1 VTTDT
6 ETSTRDGTVLGDP
19 IMTAKFLVPAPN
31 GPMLRRRRLV
41 DRLSTAVAGHLVTL
55 VCAPAGSGKTVLAS
69 SWVVAGAVPGT
80 VVWISLDEEDDR
92 PGVFWTYLITG
103 LEHGGVD
110 VEGVGL
116 PRSVESV
123 DRSLLVRLAARLS
136 ERAETVVIVLDNA
149 DGLSQRRLAD
159 DLDFLLRHAGER
171 LRLVVLARVEP
182 ALPLPL
188 YRLERLVAEVRFPD
202 LAFTLGEARELL
214 RARRRNLS
222 ENAVHTVSDRTRGW
236 AAGLRLV
243 ELPDGHGH
251 ADERDPAAS
260 DDSDLAGYFRSEVLG
275 KQPPNVRD
283 VLLATSVADVVP
295 TALAR
300 HLSDSKDAGMIL
312 RTLAQQAAF
321 VASAPDADEVYR
333 YHPIVR
339 ELLVGQLRSE
349 HPRRWRR
356 LQRKAA
362 RWFESAGRTVE
373 AVHEYASG
381 GNWVQVARLLVRQDG
396 LGRLLAGTSTA
407 PLAVACARMPAG
419 LPGPE
424 PAVVAAA
431 VALVDGDLEA
441 CDKHLA
447 RAEELAADE
456 PEDRRADLDAAVAL
470 TALTRFA
477 AAGAPGG
484 GPVADAADA
493 AVDRLRALRPVDAVV
508 GALLAHGRG
517 CTLLADGRP
526 APARQTL
533 AAAERAAHNAGCP
546 ELASRCVAR
555 LALAEALLGRLREA
569 CDTAARAR
577 RTAEASGGAAQTLA
591 AADVAL
597 AWVASERGDLPE
609 ATTHA
614 RHAAGDP
621 LLLVGVTTAPVL
633 ALVRA
638 RLLRARGDLPGALA
652 ALDRLRDVGPLPD
665 ALADRVGGAAAGLLL
680 AQGRPAAAADRVRD
694 DGADDG
700 SSGLLALGWAALA
713 LGEAADGEA
722 RARRVTRRSGAPLD
736 LQVEGHLLAA
746 ACALTLSRPESAAAA
761 VDEALRLASPERI
774 RRPFDEAPRRIRALL
789 QQRDAHAAHRLSGGR
804 PDAGGGGAVPLA
816 RAPEVLTVQPLTD
829 RELDVLGYLD
839 ALLPTQE
846 IAARMYVSVNTVKS
860 HVRAILRKLAVE
872 RRNEAVRRARELGL
886 I

>member
-1 VTTDT
+1 M
-6 ETSTRDGTVLGDP
+6 
-19 IMTAKFLVPAPN
+19 IAKFLVPAPN

-41 DRLSTAVAGHLVTL
+41 DRLSTAVAGNPVTL

-69 SWVVAGAVPGT
+69 SWVATGVVPGT

-92 PGVFWTYLITG
+92 PGVFWTYMVSG
-103 LEHGGVD
+103 LERGGVD

-123 DRSLLVRLAARLS
+123 DRSMLVRLAARLS
-136 ERAETVVIVLDNA
+136 ERAENVVIVLDNA

-159 DLDFLLRHAGER
+159 DLDFLLRHTGGR

-182 ALPLPL
+182 AFPMPL

-222 ENAVHTVSDRTRGW
+222 ENAVHAVSNSTRGW
-236 AAGLRLV
+236 AAGLRLA
-243 ELPDGHGH
+243 ELPGADGD
-251 ADERDPAAS
+251 ADERDPIALA
-260 DDSDLAGYFRSEVLG
+260 DSDLAAYFRSEVLG
-275 KQPPNVRD
+275 KQPANVRD

-295 TALAR
+295 SPLAR
-300 HLSDSKDAGMIL
+300 YLSDSKDAGLIL
-312 RTLAQQAAF
+312 RTLAQQGAF
-321 VASAPDADEVYR
+321 VAAPGADEVYR

-339 ELLVGQLRSE
+339 DLLAGQLRSE

-362 RWFESAGRTVE
+362 RWFESAGQALE
-373 AVHEYASG
+373 AVQQYAAA
-381 GNWVQVARLLVRQDG
+381 GNWVQVARLLVRQDA

-424 PAVVAAA
+424 PAVAAAA
-431 VALVDGDLEA
+431 VSLLDGDLEA

-456 PEDRRADLDAAVAL
+456 PADCRADLEAAVAL
-470 TALTRFA
+470 TALARFA
-477 AAGAPGG
+477 ATGAPGG
-484 GPVADAADA
+484 RPVADAAEA
-493 AVDRLRALRPVDAVV
+493 AVDQLRALRPVDAVV
-508 GALLAHGRG
+508 AALLAHGRG
-517 CTLLADGRP
+517 CVHLADGEPTR
-526 APARQTL
+526 ARQAL
-533 AAAERAAHNAGCP
+533 AAAERAAQDAGCP
-546 ELASRCVAR
+546 ELASRCLAR
-555 LALAEALLGRLREA
+555 LALAEALLGRLRNA
-569 CDTAARAR
+569 SDTAARAR
-577 RTAEASGGAAQTLA
+577 AAAQASGAAPSGAGV
-591 AADVAL
+591 ADVAL